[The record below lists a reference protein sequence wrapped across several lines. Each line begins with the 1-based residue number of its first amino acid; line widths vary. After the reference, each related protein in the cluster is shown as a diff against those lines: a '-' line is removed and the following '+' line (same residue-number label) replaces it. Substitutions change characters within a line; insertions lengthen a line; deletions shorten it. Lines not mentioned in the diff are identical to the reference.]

1 MLFHTLLSSLLPT
14 GALSGVSNIFS
25 FWGESRGG
33 GQYQEVP
40 SCSMASPPLLSTP
53 LHSLTRQQRSQ
64 LDSRLDLLQKQLD
77 RCCSAP
83 SRHSNDGEILKIKI
97 IKMNSLLEID
107 CCKRSS
113 SWASVL
119 TEVGESGLHKSQTP
133 NPDVAVVYQESHSW
147 TTTLARFFFCF
158 LDLYIPFGVMGGI
171 WGVGSL
177 LTGTLAVL

>member
-1 MLFHTLLSSLLPT
+1 MERTYGIIYAYEALHLPQGEGSVVTRLAPPTGMLLSPQGQATPIKTECDRGTKTGNTCNALSGKPEHQLQHPLHQALTLGLFQTLLPSLLPT

-83 SRHSNDGEILKIKI
+83 SR
-97 IKMNSLLEID
+97 LL
-107 CCKRSS
+107 
-113 SWASVL
+113 
-119 TEVGESGLHKSQTP
+119 
-133 NPDVAVVYQESHSW
+133 
-147 TTTLARFFFCF
+147 
-158 LDLYIPFGVMGGI
+158 
-171 WGVGSL
+171 
-177 LTGTLAVL
+177 

>member
-1 MLFHTLLSSLLPT
+1 MLCQVNQPTHPRHQALTLMLFHTFLSPLLPT

-53 LHSLTRQQRSQ
+53 LHSLSRQQRSQ

-83 SRHSNDGEILKIKI
+83 PR
-97 IKMNSLLEID
+97 LL
-107 CCKRSS
+107 
-113 SWASVL
+113 
-119 TEVGESGLHKSQTP
+119 
-133 NPDVAVVYQESHSW
+133 
-147 TTTLARFFFCF
+147 
-158 LDLYIPFGVMGGI
+158 
-171 WGVGSL
+171 
-177 LTGTLAVL
+177 